1 MNGVLILVLFASV
14 LSLAYAVFNFFD
26 VKKMDED
33 TEQMSEIASPIRV
46 GANAFIHYEYRI
58 LFSVAPSHLFFP
70 VS

>member
-33 TEQMSEIASPIRV
+33 TEQMSEIASAIRV
-46 GANAFIHYEYRI
+46 GANQFQAFFRMQI
-58 LFSVAPSHLFFP
+58 LC
-70 VS
+70 